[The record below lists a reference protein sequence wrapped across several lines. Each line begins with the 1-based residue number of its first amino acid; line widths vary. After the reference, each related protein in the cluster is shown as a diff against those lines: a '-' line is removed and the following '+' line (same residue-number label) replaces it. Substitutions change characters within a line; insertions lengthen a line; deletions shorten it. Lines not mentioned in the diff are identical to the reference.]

1 MSKPGIWKEN
11 DNMKKKIIQILFKDK
26 IRNEMNLQSVDLVCR
41 RSDGR

>member
-11 DNMKKKIIQILFKDK
+11 DDNEKKIIQILFKDK